1 MLGGIKAVM
10 ISLFAGLCD
19 RLLGLIGGK
28 GVGAAGLIMRGSES
42 SIQRRRTGQLVG
54 ALDNIAYPRAPDES
68 LHNIVELFLAN
79 SFSVWLSVLV

>member
-54 ALDNIAYPRAPDES
+54 ALDNIALKSQFWIENCLYKFIHMP
-68 LHNIVELFLAN
+68 LTNLYTIL
-79 SFSVWLSVLV
+79 